1 MAQTIKLRRSS
12 VAKNVPTT
20 AQLDLGE
27 LAINTNDGKIY
38 FEKNDGAASIQT
50 IVTTDS
56 QTTGS
61 IEITGNIS
69 GSSTSTG
76 SFGLAQSQFVK
87 HRVLKGWYNDNT
99 IYDLPSGG
107 DQGIRMAKPTPTS
120 GNSSLPIQ
128 FTNYFVEI
136 KRVNNNLRLGAYQGV
151 VEIYDTLGTQNIA
164 TFGTSGLTFSMGNI
178 SGVANITA
186 TGNISGSST
195 STGSFGSLVVVD
207 AIQGNTTLKGG
218 DLFFD
223 SFKGPR
229 TNSEYLDITSTR
241 GFRFNDVGAGVKF
254 QVDGTHNIIYLGTNS
269 LNMTTRVYGDLRL
282 DYGNFDITGSATST
296 ASFGTFIGD
305 GSQLTGLSSGI
316 SNVVEDTSPQLGG
329 DLDLNGNDITGDG
342 NISTSGASK
351 SILVNSTSGTSNII
365 ARKDGVQV
373 QLHSAG
379 ANGQGIIYSKS
390 SGAAQSNYTF
400 FIKNYDTNYLNL
412 DSSGNLEVPV
422 GNISGSAASTGSFG
436 QVKVATGT
444 DFRSE
449 GFTIDGPQ
457 GDLTFDGT

>member
-87 HRVLKGWYNDNT
+87 HRVLKGWYDDNT

-151 VEIYDTLGTQNIA
+151 VEIYDTQGTQNIA

-195 STGSFGSLVVVD
+195 GSFGYLEIADSGGSPTVHLNEP
-207 AIQGNTTLKGG
+207 AGGGG
-218 DLFFD
+218 DSAVRMTEDGEF
-223 SFKGPR
+223 
-229 TNSEYLDITSTR
+229 R
-241 GFRFNDVGAGVKF
+241 GGFIKYDGSNNELRI
-254 QVDGTHNIIYLGTNS
+254 GTHANNNRTVSDDINTIKI
-269 LNMTTRVYGDLRL
+269 TR
-282 DYGNFDITGSATST
+282 N
-296 ASFGTFIGD
+296 D
-305 GSQLTGLSSGI
+305 GY
-316 SNVVEDTSPQLGG
+316 P
-329 DLDLNGNDITGDG
+329 
-342 NISTSGASK
+342 
-351 SILVNSTSGTSNII
+351 
-365 ARKDGVQV
+365 
-373 QLHSAG
+373 
-379 ANGQGIIYSKS
+379 
-390 SGAAQSNYTF
+390 F
-400 FIKNYDTNYLNL
+400 FFFFF
-412 DSSGNLEVPV
+412 V
-422 GNISGSAASTGSFG
+422 
-436 QVKVATGT
+436 
-444 DFRSE
+444 
-449 GFTIDGPQ
+449 
-457 GDLTFDGT
+457 